1 MLGVLINMVL
11 ALLKVLVGFVGHSYA
26 LIADGIESSADVV
39 SSFVVWGGLRFSLR
53 PADHDHPYGH
63 GKSESLAGL
72 VVALALLGAA
82 ILIAVQS
89 VHEIRTPHHAPAWFT
104 LPVLLLVIG
113 IKELLS
119 RYVLQTADNLE
130 SVALKGDGWH
140 HRSDALT
147 SAAAFVGISVSLI
160 GGPGYEMADDWAALL
175 ACGVIAFNGLN
186 LVRISVAELMDTA
199 PPPTYLAAVRDVA
212 GAVPGVVD
220 LEKCWVRKYGLTY
233 IVDLHVVVDGD
244 IPVREGHE
252 IAHRVKS
259 ALQSSDL
266 KIAEVLVHIEPPMA

>member
-1 MLGVLINMVL
+1 MAQPQDSLAQGLRAPMLGVLINMVL

-53 PADHDHPYGH
+53 PADQDHPYGH

-113 IKELLS
+113 TKELLS

-147 SAAAFVGISVSLI
+147 SAAAFVGITVSLV
-160 GGPGYEMADDWAALL
+160 GGPGYEMADDWRRCWPAA
-175 ACGVIAFNGLN
+175 
-186 LVRISVAELMDTA
+186 
-199 PPPTYLAAVRDVA
+199 
-212 GAVPGVVD
+212 
-220 LEKCWVRKYGLTY
+220 
-233 IVDLHVVVDGD
+233 
-244 IPVREGHE
+244 
-252 IAHRVKS
+252 
-259 ALQSSDL
+259 
-266 KIAEVLVHIEPPMA
+266 